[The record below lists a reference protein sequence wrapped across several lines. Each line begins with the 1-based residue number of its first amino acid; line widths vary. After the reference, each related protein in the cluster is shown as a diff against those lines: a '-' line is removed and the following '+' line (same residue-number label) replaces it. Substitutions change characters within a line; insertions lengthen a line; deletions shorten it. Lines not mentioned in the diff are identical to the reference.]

1 MHLPATNRMFHS
13 TSLLSLTATV
23 TLPL

>member
-1 MHLPATNRMFHS
+1 MHLPATNPVFHS